1 MNLNSLFESDFSNK
15 KQLNEVD
22 PRNFDSDEDYYAAL
36 NAPAKRRSAP
46 SDYPYSQEQD
56 DDYFREIFRKKREAA
71 AKAAQDKDQGVAE
84 DIRLPYPVRSEKL
97 GRANMELLI
106 RAYNQPTS
114 PRTTLSFGDRIL
126 ELDREDIDAIAQYY
140 DNVLKDDTAR
150 WNFISGVMSD
160 PDGLTNT
167 LVKLGRRKSQTASQP
182 GLFQEADKKKDDA
195 LEPQVK
201 DVALQRA
208 ISRAKA
214 DFPAAGSG
222 IEALA
227 KDFMRSQDQD
237 QKSFDQIRQAER
249 QQNQMLDKIN
259 QLDQEQAQEIQGL
272 ETQNSGLAKRL
283 QQLQSVNSQLEK
295 KLAAMSG
302 RKLDKKSDT
311 VAAAPSSPV
320 AVYAPQD
327 TKDAPKSEPKST
339 KKKKSK
345 KASGSPKAPR
355 PLALPEPSAPSSMSS
370 MTKQLTTQ
378 DPDVLEP
385 TADYVRGSAPRFNT
399 TGAQDVVPRN
409 VANNVKQNIN
419 TMGDA
424 MVGDKLQ
431 QVAKDE
437 LGNQQDWTQPA
448 NDELP
453 MFRKKQAAENKEQK
467 SEPPEVDYDDPKWDA
482 MVKRVGQKAKEGPR
496 KTVYDPVKRVY
507 KTVPVN
513 PVKEQEPGNRAG
525 YNAIKSVSDW
535 AEKLRAMRE
544 LQKDVALMS
553 DPEAKDAVQQ
563 RIGELLKFGIQQG
576 YVK

>member
-36 NAPAKRRSAP
+36 NASAKRRNAP

-71 AKAAQDKDQGVAE
+71 AKEQGVAE
-84 DIRLPYPVRSEKL
+84 DVRLPYPVRSEKL

-283 QQLQSVNSQLEK
+283 QQLQSVNNQLEK

-327 TKDAPKSEPKST
+327 TKDASKSEPRST

-355 PLALPEPSAPSSMSS
+355 PLALPEPTAPSSMSS

-378 DPDVLEP
+378 NPDVLEP

-409 VANNVKQNIN
+409 IANNVKQNIN

-535 AEKLRAMRE
+535 AEKLRTMRE
-544 LQKDVALMS
+544 LQKDVALMA